1 MARKPTSKADI
12 TEMVAEATG
21 LTKKD
26 TKAVIDEFLHQIA
39 ANMNSVGDKIQLTG
53 FGTFEVRHRNARQ
66 AVNPSTKEKITVPAT
81 SYPAFKAG
89 KALKDK
95 VKGN

>member
-1 MARKPTSKADI
+1 MAKKPTSKADI
-12 TEMVAEATG
+12 IEMVAKKTG

-26 TKAVIDEFLHQIA
+26 SKLAIDEFLNQIA
-39 ANMNSVGDKIQLTG
+39 ENLNNVGDKIQLTG
-53 FGTFEVRHRNARQ
+53 FGTFEVRYRSERQ

-81 SYPAFKAG
+81 NYPAFKAG

-95 VKGN
+95 IKG

>member
-1 MARKPTSKADI
+1 MSKADI
-12 TEMVAEATG
+12 TELVAEATG

-26 TKAVIDEFLHQIA
+26 TKAVIDEFLNQIA

-53 FGTFEVRHRNARQ
+53 FGTFEVRHRNERQ

-81 SYPAFKAG
+81 SYPAFKSG

-95 VKGN
+95 VKGK